1 MSPDTLAP
9 VATHT
14 GETRAV
20 IVQPTLCSGGVWRLE
35 S

>member
-14 GETRAV
+14 RETTSV
-20 IVQPTLCSGGVWRLE
+20 IVQPTLCSGVWRLE